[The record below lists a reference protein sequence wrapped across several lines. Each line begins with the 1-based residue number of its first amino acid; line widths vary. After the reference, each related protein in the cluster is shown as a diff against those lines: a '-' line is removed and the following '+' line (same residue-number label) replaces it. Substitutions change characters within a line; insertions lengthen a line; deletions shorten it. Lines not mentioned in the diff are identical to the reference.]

1 MNHVLNKSKCN
12 DISLPHK
19 NIKSYIIG
27 FFLSVI
33 LTVIPFWIVIAKNTS
48 YHIAISVVVG
58 CAIIQILVH
67 LFCFLHLDNK
77 SEEGWNLISLI
88 FASLII
94 LIIVTGSIW
103 IMWNLNYNM
112 MIR

>member
-1 MNHVLNKSKCN
+1 MNHVIKEDNTS
-12 DISLPHK
+12 HV

-27 FFLSVI
+27 FILSII
-33 LTVIPFWIVIAKNTS
+33 LTNIPFWIVMAENTS
-48 YHIAISVVVG
+48 RSFMLVVVVS

-77 SEEGWNLISLI
+77 TENGWNMIALVFSSI
-88 FASLII
+88 II
-94 LIIVTGSIW
+94 LIIVAGSIW

-112 MIR
+112 MVR